1 MALKLLAT
9 HIIHTRSHSHVSH
22 HQLKTG
28 HDETALFSSAQ
39 RETKNSRLHPHT
51 SLKTVIPLIYSLQQH
66 TACKIVRLQNNKGFC
81 LSNSKTPQHGIGL
94 VCCACYFHHHTVYCR
109 GTEEQIQFFFSGSTL
124 STLFWITFMGVI
136 YFAHCENFFHD
147 NRMRCC
153 LCAKQTTMERTGPKN
168 VLNHALTIWIS
179 AFGQYLV

>member
-9 HIIHTRSHSHVSH
+9 DIIHTRSHSHVSH

-28 HDETALFSSAQ
+28 HDETALLSSAQ
-39 RETKNSRLHPHT
+39 RETENSRLHPHT
-51 SLKTVIPLIYSLQQH
+51 SLKITIPLIYCLQQH

-81 LSNSKTPQHGIGL
+81 LSNSKTPQHEMGL
-94 VCCACYFHHHTVYCR
+94 VCCASCTTTLCTVKPQR
-109 GTEEQIQFFFSGSTL
+109 NRLRVFFFFFL
-124 STLFWITFMGVI
+124 SLFWITFMGVI

-153 LCAKQTTMERTGPKN
+153 WCAKQTTMERTAPKN
-168 VLNHALTIWIS
+168 VLNHTLTIWIS
-179 AFGQYLV
+179 AFGQY